1 MPIRQTVTEET
12 VRGHRRPNTIVTRGL
27 GKRNQLVTQG
37 YGGIFAVIKKV
48 VTTVVAA
55 GQSGTK
61 RALKELEE
69 VIVRARLIRVN
80 DREPVRKLEGFT
92 TVKVDKVRHIAVKIV
107 EGVTAKAR
115 NAWEDIKITI
125 KRIR

>member
-1 MPIRQTVTEET
+1 MPIRQTVTEEI
-12 VRGHRRPNTIVTRGL
+12 VKGFRRPNTIVTRGL

-48 VTTVVAA
+48 VTTVIAA

-61 RALKELEE
+61 RALKQLEE
-69 VIVRARLIRVN
+69 VIVRVRLIRVN
-80 DREPVRKLEGFT
+80 DAAPQKSLEGFAR
-92 TVKVDKVRHIAVKIV
+92 VKIDRVRHIAVQIV
-107 EGVTAKAR
+107 EGFSARAR